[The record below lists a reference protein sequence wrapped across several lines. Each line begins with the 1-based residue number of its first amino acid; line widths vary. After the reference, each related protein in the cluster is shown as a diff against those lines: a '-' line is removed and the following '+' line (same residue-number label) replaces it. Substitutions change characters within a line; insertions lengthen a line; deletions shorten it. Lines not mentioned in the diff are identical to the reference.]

1 MEGKP
6 YARNLVIGSVAGA
19 ALGALIALA
28 YRRWTHDAADRPGR
42 QPRAPGQRRPVP
54 PGQVVKVAML
64 ALQLIR
70 EVLQLL
76 QPAQ

>member
-6 YARNLVIGSVAGA
+6 YARNLLIGSLAGA

-28 YRRWTHDAADRPGR
+28 YRRWPHDAANRPLR
-42 QPRAPGQRRPVP
+42 QSHAPGQRRAVP